1 MTIRGIVF
9 DIGGVLEIT
18 PKLGVTAEW
27 EERLRLQPGELD
39 SRLEAVWEGGSLGK
53 ISEAEVYATI
63 QEIMGLAE
71 ADVKAMMDDMW
82 REYLGTLNVELDD
95 YFRGLRPRFQTAILS
110 NSFVGAREREQAHYQ
125 FEDSCDFI
133 IYSHEVGLAKPDRRI
148 YELTCE
154 RLELEPGE
162 VIFVDDVEE
171 NIEAAQ
177 LFGMRGILF
186 EDNDQVFRDIENCIV
201 EVELEEI

>member
-27 EERLRLQPGELD
+27 ERRLQLQPGELD
-39 SRLEAVWEGGSLGK
+39 RRLETVWEGGSLGK
-53 ISEAEVYATI
+53 ISEAEVGAAI

-95 YFRGLRPRFQTAILS
+95 YFRGLRPRFQSPLSGKGSGGSRICSNGSIARAAGRAAHHLTAS
-110 NSFVGAREREQAHYQ
+110 ASPARFAASF
-125 FEDSCDFI
+125 
-133 IYSHEVGLAKPDRRI
+133 
-148 YELTCE
+148 TCSSSPS
-154 RLELEPGE
+154 R
-162 VIFVDDVEE
+162 V
-171 NIEAAQ
+171 
-177 LFGMRGILF
+177 
-186 EDNDQVFRDIENCIV
+186 C
-201 EVELEEI
+201 